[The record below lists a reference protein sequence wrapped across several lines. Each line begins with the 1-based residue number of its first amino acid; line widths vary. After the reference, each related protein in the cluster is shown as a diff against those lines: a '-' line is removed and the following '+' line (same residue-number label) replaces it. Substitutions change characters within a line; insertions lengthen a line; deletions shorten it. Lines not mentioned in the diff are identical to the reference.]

1 MNPFAF
7 TADIKKMYL
16 MVKIPKDQ
24 WDLQRIFWRGE
35 DGISEYCMSRVMF
48 GMASAPFCAVRAMI
62 QCAMDHEKEYP
73 EAASIIKRDFYMDD
87 CISGASSKEGVL
99 GIFAQVKEVLGK
111 GGFELRKFKTNACK
125 ESGGEN
131 DFNSLFEEEV
141 SSVLGLGWNS
151 FTDELSFRWRQL
163 NLLGIRWTKEQI
175 SSHMGRLF
183 DSQGF
188 LGPIM
193 IIPKLILQS
202 LHRDKVPRGAPIP
215 LEVEKK
221 WMQWYK
227 ELPLIQSVRIKR
239 WIDFGKVV
247 AR

>member
-1 MNPFAF
+1 
-7 TADIKKMYL
+7 
-16 MVKIPKDQ
+16 
-24 WDLQRIFWRGE
+24 
-35 DGISEYCMSRVMF
+35 MSRVMF